1 MLLKVGRLSRHIGE
15 DKLIH
20 LFAKVG
26 IVKSATVIRD
36 IYSRRSRGYGFVRM
50 STRAG
55 GEEAIKRLNGTL
67 LGGLRI
73 SVKAPKY
80 QRILRGEMEF
90 KEWFVDHASQ
100 VLRKIG
106 MKEGMAILD
115 YGCGTGRFTIPSA
128 KIVGRKGNIYAVDA
142 DASVLERVEKE
153 AQKQGLKNIETVLC
167 GTSDLSTGLG
177 DESVDAILVY
187 DVMHQISDRKGLLK
201 ELNRVLRFDGFL
213 SIFPMHMGTKKA
225 REIMN
230 ECDLFC
236 FRDSYGLP
244 GYKAAI
250 EILNF
255 TKVNGKERF

>member
-1 MLLKVGRLSRHIGE
+1 
-15 DKLIH
+15 
-20 LFAKVG
+20 
-26 IVKSATVIRD
+26 
-36 IYSRRSRGYGFVRM
+36 M

-90 KEWFVDHASQ
+90 KEWFVEHASQ
-100 VLRKIG
+100 VLREIG
-106 MKEGMAILD
+106 MKEGMVILD

-128 KIVGRKGNIYAVDA
+128 KIVGRKGNIYAADA
-142 DASVLERVEKE
+142 DASALEHLKKE
-153 AQKQGLKNIETVLC
+153 ARKQGLKNIEAVLC
-167 GTSDLSTGLG
+167 GTSDLSTGLE
-177 DESVDAILVY
+177 DECVDAILVY
-187 DVMHQISDRKGLLK
+187 DVMHEISDREGLLK
-201 ELNRVLRFDGFL
+201 ELNRVLRPDGFF

-230 ECDLFC
+230 KCDLFSY
-236 FRDSYGLP
+236 RDGYGPP

-255 TKVNGKERF
+255 RKVNEKKRS